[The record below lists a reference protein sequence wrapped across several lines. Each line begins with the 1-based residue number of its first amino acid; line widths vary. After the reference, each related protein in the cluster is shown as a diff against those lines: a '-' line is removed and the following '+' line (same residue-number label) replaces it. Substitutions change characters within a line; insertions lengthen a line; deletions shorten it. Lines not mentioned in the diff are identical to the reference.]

1 MLCVYLAS
9 CWSRLAERTCL
20 GGAALVL
27 LQACSLFGFLAVCP
41 ASRALGRAKAL
52 KILVIVATYTIIAM
66 TYTFDSSPVVLF
78 CKACLQ
84 PKIACL
90 LLGWSGLVAGGV
102 LMGIVLSPR
111 MGINCVRKLL
121 HLVAAIGMTPVG
133 VEHLEVAMLGLAVLS
148 FLAVFWECIR
158 QESGPFAERAQQ
170 VIECFADKR
179 DRGMVVVTSHFGLLA
194 SFLLPWAFKLGKNP
208 ISNVGN
214 WVETTQTV
222 AFTCL
227 ADSAASIMG
236 KLSIEFFPHSLGKSW
251 ANGKTSGGSLA
262 FVITGFLASLPTHS
276 PLVSMAMSVTTAA
289 FEATTSE
296 IDNCLLPLVAS
307 AVETIVIKNLPHYA
321 DDKLVRQFVGAV
333 ARPEDITDVTVPRTA
348 KGKSRQ
354 FCFVGLKTAVVAED
368 CIKALRKTF
377 FDTRRVF
384 VEAAREQGDSDL
396 ARPWSSHTMGSSR
409 HKALHP
415 ELYQTEVE
423 KHAFPEVQKLKDIFA
438 KPAARVKHKAW
449 SNEDDLLIP
458 EHTKNRMQEVE
469 YADSEDS
476 GDDLL
481 QSVPSGKTSVESVE
495 NNDESQDVATSYDP
509 KRVLVR
515 NLPFSCSGEDV
526 QTWAAQSGE
535 VVEVKLLFNRLTRAP
550 QGAAFVVFAFESH
563 AAAFVSVADLSTFQ
577 GRRVH
582 VHFAE
587 PERKHEVFVEQVG
600 SSFKKAKQ
608 VKEHVLAQKEST
620 WNLLYVSAN
629 AAVDAMATELGVEKE
644 EILDLQSGDSLA
656 ARVALAEASV
666 IKRVKKWLLEH
677 NIDHDAFMSRGR
689 KVESAALCALD
700 RADDTLIVKHLPSD
714 TDASALRSMFVALG
728 PLLKFAVAPTK
739 TVALVQY
746 ADSANA
752 AKALKRCA
760 FRKLPGTNAPLFL
773 EMAPANIF
781 TQRTEPEVPETA
793 DARANTPETHA
804 PTEESESEETPDA
817 QAVFVKNVNFATT
830 EASVRTLFRKA
841 HGFLHFK
848 LSTRKKDGAR
858 VSLGFGFATFENAAA
873 AESCIKRFQ
882 GQCLDGKTLELS
894 LSHHSGGKKQPGPR
908 QDVES
913 RRVLKSAVDKKL
925 VVKNLPFEATKK
937 DLYRLY
943 GSVAQL
949 AGVRIPKKPDGTSRG
964 FAFLDF
970 QSKTDAWRAIEDLED
985 VHLLGRRLV
994 LQAPTHDDLTNVEE
1008 ALVRTKKRL
1017 HSGAATGQLK
1027 KFKNVLEA
1035 EST

>member
-1 MLCVYLAS
+1 
-9 CWSRLAERTCL
+9 
-20 GGAALVL
+20 
-27 LQACSLFGFLAVCP
+27 
-41 ASRALGRAKAL
+41 
-52 KILVIVATYTIIAM
+52 
-66 TYTFDSSPVVLF
+66 
-78 CKACLQ
+78 
-84 PKIACL
+84 
-90 LLGWSGLVAGGV
+90 
-102 LMGIVLSPR
+102 
-111 MGINCVRKLL
+111 
-121 HLVAAIGMTPVG
+121 
-133 VEHLEVAMLGLAVLS
+133 
-148 FLAVFWECIR
+148 
-158 QESGPFAERAQQ
+158 
-170 VIECFADKR
+170 
-179 DRGMVVVTSHFGLLA
+179 
-194 SFLLPWAFKLGKNP
+194 
-208 ISNVGN
+208 
-214 WVETTQTV
+214 
-222 AFTCL
+222 
-227 ADSAASIMG
+227 
-236 KLSIEFFPHSLGKSW
+236 
-251 ANGKTSGGSLA
+251 
-262 FVITGFLASLPTHS
+262 
-276 PLVSMAMSVTTAA
+276 MSTR
-289 FEATTSE
+289 
-296 IDNCLLPLVAS
+296 
-307 AVETIVIKNLPHYA
+307 IVIKNLPHYA
-321 DDKLVRQFVGAV
+321 DDKLIRQFLGAV
-333 ARPEDITDVTVPRTA
+333 TRPEDITDVTVPRTA

-368 CIKALRKTF
+368 CVKGLRKAF

-384 VEAAREQGDSDL
+384 VETAREQGDKDL

-415 ELYQTEVE
+415 ELYQTDVE
-423 KHAFPEVQKLKDIFA
+423 KASFPEVQKLKDIFA

-458 EHTKNRMQEVE
+458 EHTKNRMQEVD

-476 GDDLL
+476 DDDRL
-481 QSVPSGKTSVESVE
+481 QSVASQKTSAKSVE
-495 NNDESQDVATSYDP
+495 NNDESQEVAVSYDP
-509 KRVLVR
+509 KRVLIR

-526 QTWAAQSGE
+526 QMWAAQTGE

-550 QGAAFVVFAFESH
+550 QGAAFAVFAFESH
-563 AAAFVSVADLSTFQ
+563 AAAFVSEANLSTFQ

-587 PERKHEVFVEQVG
+587 PERKQEVFVEQVG
-600 SSFKKAKQ
+600 SNFKKAKK

-644 EILDLQSGDSLA
+644 EILDLQSGDSIA

-677 NIDHDAFMSRGR
+677 DIDHDAFMSRGR
-689 KVESAALCALD
+689 KVESAALCSTD
-700 RADDTLIVKHLPSD
+700 RSDDTLVVKHLPPD
-714 TDASALRSMFVALG
+714 TDASTLRSMFVAIG

-739 TVALVQY
+739 TVAIVQY
-746 ADSANA
+746 ADAANA

-781 TQRTEPEVPETA
+781 TQRTGPEVTKLPEA
-793 DARANTPETHA
+793 VDAPVNTSETHA
-804 PTEESESEETPDA
+804 PTEESECEETPDA

-848 LSTRKKDGAR
+848 LSTRKKDGVR

-882 GQCLDGKTLELS
+882 GYCLDGKTLELS
-894 LSHHSGGKKQPGPR
+894 LSHHSGGKKQPVPR

-943 GSVAQL
+943 GSVALL

-970 QSKTDAWRAIEDLED
+970 QSKTDARRAIEELED

-994 LQAPTHDDLTNVEE
+994 LQAPTQDDLANVEE
-1008 ALVRTKKRL
+1008 ALVRTKRRL
-1017 HSGAATGQLK
+1017 DSGASTGQLK
-1027 KFKNVLEA
+1027 KFKNVLET
-1035 EST
+1035 EPT